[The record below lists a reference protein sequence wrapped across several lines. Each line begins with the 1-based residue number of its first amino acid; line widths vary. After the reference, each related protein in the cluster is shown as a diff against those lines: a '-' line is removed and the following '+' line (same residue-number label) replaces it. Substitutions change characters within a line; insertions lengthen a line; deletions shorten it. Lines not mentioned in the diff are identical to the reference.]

1 MIFLTISRIH
11 DLQVSKMIEPE
22 GITYQIIS
30 SLLIANIRRQFS
42 NVFPPWDIY
51 LVETVIV
58 GRQRDEVEIAT
69 G

>member
-1 MIFLTISRIH
+1 
-11 DLQVSKMIEPE
+11 MIEPV
-22 GITYQIIS
+22 GIFYQIIS
-30 SLLIANIRRQFS
+30 SLLIANIRRQYS

>member
-1 MIFLTISRIH
+1 
-11 DLQVSKMIEPE
+11 MIEPE

-30 SLLIANIRRQFS
+30 SLLIANIRRQYS
-42 NVFPPWDIY
+42 NVFPPWDIN

-58 GRQRDEVEIAT
+58 GRQRDEVEIST